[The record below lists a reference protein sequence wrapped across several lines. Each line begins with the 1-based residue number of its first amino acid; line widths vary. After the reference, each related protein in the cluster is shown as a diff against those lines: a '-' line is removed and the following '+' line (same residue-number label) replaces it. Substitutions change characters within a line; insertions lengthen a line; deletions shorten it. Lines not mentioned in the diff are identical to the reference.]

1 MRMVKVRHEYNI
13 IFDLDGTLV
22 HTAPALTKAANS
34 LLRELNLP
42 EISID
47 VYSSFIGGGIK
58 KQVQRLLNHFDYSFS
73 SIDKYEKRFKDFYY
87 INPHFQ
93 TYLFPNVKKSLSE
106 LKSLNFNI
114 AICTQKNREPAL
126 KILDHFKINEFF
138 TGFAFGD
145 SLEVLKPD
153 PLMVKLAT
161 KNFTP
166 KKNIYIG
173 DSNTDLKTAR
183 NSDSIFILFTEGYR
197 KESLSELKPD
207 YYFSNYRNLL
217 ELIKKIQL

>member
-1 MRMVKVRHEYNI
+1 M
-13 IFDLDGTLV
+13 
-22 HTAPALTKAANS
+22 
-34 LLRELNLP
+34 
-42 EISID
+42 
-47 VYSSFIGGGIK
+47 
-58 KQVQRLLNHFDYSFS
+58 
-73 SIDKYEKRFKDFYY
+73 
-87 INPHFQ
+87 
-93 TYLFPNVKKSLSE
+93 
-106 LKSLNFNI
+106 NFNI

-126 KILDHFKINEFF
+126 KILDHFGIKQFF

-161 KNFTP
+161 KNFSP

-197 KESLSELKPD
+197 NESISELEPD
-207 YYFSNYRNLL
+207 YYFSDYNKLL
-217 ELIKKIQL
+217 ELIKKI

>member
-1 MRMVKVRHEYNI
+1 MVKVRHEYNI

-22 HTAPALTKAANS
+22 HTAPALAKAANY

-42 EISID
+42 EISTN
-47 VYSSFIGGGIK
+47 VYSTFIGGGIK
-58 KQVQRLLNHFDYSFS
+58 KQVQRLLNHFEFS
-73 SIDKYEKRFKDFYY
+73 YRNIDKYEKRFKDFYY
-87 INPHFQ
+87 SDPYFQ
-93 TYLFPNVKKSLSE
+93 TYLFPNVKNSLTK

-114 AICTQKNREPAL
+114 AICTQKNRDPAL
-126 KILDHFKINEFF
+126 RILDHFEIKEFF

-153 PLMVKLAT
+153 PSMVKLAT
-161 KNFTP
+161 KNFSP
-166 KKNIYIG
+166 QKNIYIG

-197 KESLSELKPD
+197 KENISELKPD

-217 ELIKKIQL
+217 ELIKII

>member
-1 MRMVKVRHEYNI
+1 MRINKVKHEYNI

-22 HTAPALTKAANS
+22 HTAPALTNAANE
-34 LLRELNLP
+34 LLKELNLP
-42 EISID
+42 TISTSL
-47 VYSSFIGGGIK
+47 YSTFIGGGIK
-58 KQVQRLLNHFDYSFS
+58 KQVQKLLTYFEYSYS
-73 SIDKYEKRFKDFYY
+73 SIDEYVKRFKDFYY
-87 INPHFQ
+87 IDPYFQ
-93 TYLFPNVKKSLSE
+93 SYLFPNVKDSLIE
-106 LKSLNFNI
+106 LKSLNFDI

-126 KILDHFKINEFF
+126 KILEYFGIKEYF

-153 PLMVKLAT
+153 PLMVKFAT
-161 KNFTP
+161 KNLIQ

-197 KESLSELKPD
+197 KESISELEPD
-207 YYFSNYRNLL
+207 YYFSDYKTLV
-217 ELIKKIQL
+217 ELIKQI

>member
-22 HTAPALTKAANS
+22 HTAPALAKAANY

-58 KQVQRLLNHFDYSFS
+58 KQVQRLLNHFGYSYS
-73 SIDKYEKRFKDFYY
+73 SIEKYEKRFKDFYY
-87 INPHFQ
+87 IDPYFQ
-93 TYLFPNVKKSLSE
+93 TYLFPNVKNSLTE

-126 KILDHFKINEFF
+126 KILEHFGIKEFF
-138 TGFAFGD
+138 KGFAFGD

-161 KNFTP
+161 KNFSP

-197 KESLSELKPD
+197 KENISELKPD
-207 YYFSNYRNLL
+207 YFFSNYRNLL
-217 ELIKKIQL
+217 ELIKKI

>member
-22 HTAPALTKAANS
+22 HTAPALAKAANY

-42 EISID
+42 EISTDI
-47 VYSSFIGGGIK
+47 YSSFIGGGIK
-58 KQVQRLLNHFDYSFS
+58 KQVQRLLNHFGYSYS
-73 SIDKYEKRFKDFYY
+73 SIEKYEKRFKDFYY
-87 INPHFQ
+87 IDPYFQ
-93 TYLFPNVKKSLSE
+93 TYLFPYVKNSLTE

-126 KILDHFKINEFF
+126 KILDHFEIKQFF

-153 PLMVKLAT
+153 PMMVKLAT
-161 KNFTP
+161 KNFSS
-166 KKNIYIG
+166 KR
-173 DSNTDLKTAR
+173 NTL
-183 NSDSIFILFTEGYR
+183 
-197 KESLSELKPD
+197 
-207 YYFSNYRNLL
+207 
-217 ELIKKIQL
+217 

>member
-1 MRMVKVRHEYNI
+1 MVKVRHKYNI

-22 HTAPALTKAANS
+22 HTAPALAKAANY

-42 EISID
+42 EISTD

-58 KQVQRLLNHFDYSFS
+58 KQVQRLLNHFEYSYR

-87 INPHFQ
+87 IDPYFQ
-93 TYLFPNVKKSLSE
+93 TYL
-106 LKSLNFNI
+106 
-114 AICTQKNREPAL
+114 
-126 KILDHFKINEFF
+126 F

-161 KNFTP
+161 KNFSP

-183 NSDSIFILFTEGYR
+183 NSNSIFILFTEGYR
-197 KESLSELKPD
+197 KENISELKPD
-207 YYFSNYRNLL
+207 YFFSNYRNLL
-217 ELIKKIQL
+217 ELIKKI

>member
-1 MRMVKVRHEYNI
+1 MRTISVKHEYNI

-22 HTAPALTKAANS
+22 HTAPALTKAANE
-34 LLRELNLP
+34 LLKELNLP
-42 EISID
+42 EISTS
-47 VYSSFIGGGIK
+47 VYSTFIGGGIK
-58 KQVQRLLNHFDYSFS
+58 KQVQRLLSHFEYSYS
-73 SIDKYEKRFKDFYY
+73 SLDKYVKIFKDFYY
-87 INPHFQ
+87 IDPYFQ
-93 TYLFPNVKKSLSE
+93 TYLFPNVKNSLTE

-126 KILDHFKINEFF
+126 KILDHFEIKQFF

-161 KNFTP
+161 KNFSP

-197 KESLSELKPD
+197 KENISELKPD
-207 YYFSNYRNLL
+207 YFFSNYRNLL
-217 ELIKKIQL
+217 ELIKKI

>member
-1 MRMVKVRHEYNI
+1 MRINKGKHEYNI

-22 HTAPALTKAANS
+22 HTAPALTNAANE
-34 LLRELNLP
+34 LLKELNLP
-42 EISID
+42 TISTSL
-47 VYSSFIGGGIK
+47 YSTFIGGGIK
-58 KQVQRLLNHFDYSFS
+58 KQVQRLLNHFGYSYS
-73 SIDKYEKRFKDFYY
+73 SIEKYEKRFKDFYY
-87 INPHFQ
+87 IDPYFQ
-93 TYLFPNVKKSLSE
+93 TYLFPNVKNSLTE

-126 KILDHFKINEFF
+126 KILDHFEIKQFF

-161 KNFTP
+161 KNFSP

-197 KESLSELKPD
+197 KENISELKPD
-207 YYFSNYRNLL
+207 YFFSNYRNLL
-217 ELIKKIQL
+217 ELIKKI

>member
-1 MRMVKVRHEYNI
+1 MVKVRHEYNI

-22 HTAPALTKAANS
+22 HTAPALAKAANY
-34 LLRELNLP
+34 LLRELKLP
-42 EISID
+42 EISTN
-47 VYSSFIGGGIK
+47 VYSTFIGGGIK
-58 KQVQRLLNHFDYSFS
+58 KQVQRLLNHFEFSYSN
-73 SIDKYEKRFKDFYY
+73 IDKYEKRFKDFYY
-87 INPHFQ
+87 SDPYFQ
-93 TYLFPNVKKSLSE
+93 TYLFPNVKNSLTK

-126 KILDHFKINEFF
+126 RILDHFKIKEFF

-161 KNFTP
+161 KNFSP

-173 DSNTDLKTAR
+173 DSKTDLKTAR

-197 KESLSELKPD
+197 KENISELKPD

-217 ELIKKIQL
+217 ELIKII

>member
-1 MRMVKVRHEYNI
+1 MVKERHKYNI

-22 HTAPALTKAANS
+22 HTAPALAKAANY

-42 EISID
+42 EISTD

-58 KQVQRLLNHFDYSFS
+58 KQVQRLLNHFGYSYS
-73 SIDKYEKRFKDFYY
+73 SIEKYEKRFKDFYY
-87 INPHFQ
+87 IDPYFQ
-93 TYLFPNVKKSLSE
+93 TYLFPNVKNSLTE

-126 KILDHFKINEFF
+126 KILDHFEIKQFF

-161 KNFTP
+161 KNFSP
-166 KKNIYIG
+166 KENIYIG

-197 KESLSELKPD
+197 KENISELKPD
-207 YYFSNYRNLL
+207 HFFSNYRNLL
-217 ELIKKIQL
+217 ELIKKIQH

>member
-1 MRMVKVRHEYNI
+1 MVKVRHEYNI

-22 HTAPALTKAANS
+22 HTAPALAKAANY
-34 LLRELNLP
+34 LLRELKLP
-42 EISID
+42 EISTN
-47 VYSSFIGGGIK
+47 VYSTFIGGGIK
-58 KQVQRLLNHFDYSFS
+58 KQVQRLLNHFEFSYSN
-73 SIDKYEKRFKDFYY
+73 IDKYEKRFKDFYY
-87 INPHFQ
+87 SDPYFQ
-93 TYLFPNVKKSLSE
+93 TYLFPNVKNSLTK

-126 KILDHFKINEFF
+126 RILDHFEIKEFF

-161 KNFTP
+161 KNFSP

-173 DSNTDLKTAR
+173 DSKTDLKTAR

-197 KESLSELKPD
+197 KENISELKPD

-217 ELIKKIQL
+217 ELIKII